1 MKYEEVY
8 LREHA
13 NGWEA
18 EEGLSN
24 YFQFYCE
31 ERIHQSLGYRT
42 PAAKYGLK
50 ASSE

>member
-1 MKYEEVY
+1 MAEREY
-8 LREHA
+8 LREYA

-31 ERIHQSLGYRT
+31 ERIHQSLGYLT
-42 PAAKYGLK
+42 PAVMYGLK